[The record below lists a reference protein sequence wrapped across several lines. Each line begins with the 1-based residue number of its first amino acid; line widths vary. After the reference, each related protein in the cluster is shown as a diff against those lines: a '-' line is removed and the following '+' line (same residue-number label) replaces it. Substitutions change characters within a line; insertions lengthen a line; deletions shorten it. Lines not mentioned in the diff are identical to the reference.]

1 MGVVNEA
8 KTVYCSLIDDDDE
21 GIENPHRNETVASIN
36 ASEEPI
42 SIPIGIPKGLPSYF
56 DWPDVI
62 RSTLHRLNGPS
73 QSRLFK
79 PLTWLE
85 QNLAAHIERYVT
97 PIEIDDKPQRQWKR
111 DGGGAGA
118 STTTKREKKKK
129 QEKEKKEKKAR
140 TKLTASQRM
149 DRRLQAI
156 WDNIFEEKPQ
166 EKGGADQG
174 MSLKR
179 KKADREGPKEKK
191 ARKKQCL
198 VSAAETLRET
208 NDDQPGN
215 ESSAAPN
222 SNATR
227 RMKNSTSQISNR
239 LRDRKKEKNNNN
251 NSRSVNLPNDEEL
264 VGKKAEEK
272 QYSVTERLNE
282 ARRRIMNDLGQKAGE
297 NNDKQCSFATAIR
310 LLNQQHNGIVIKQCC
325 SSDAGRVLANQPD
338 NKLVEKK
345 QQYSLLAT
353 DQRMKRPDEVTEKR
367 AGKKQQYSS
376 PKGTMNPPN
385 KLSGAAQKA
394 GEEKRTMNTPPNKL
408 SSTAQTAGENK
419 RITTNTPPNKLSGT
433 AQTAGEKKR
442 ITMNTPPNKVTEKQ
456 NNEAN
461 KLLEQ
466 KAREKQHSSPATGS
480 LIKNHQLPKKSN
492 WPDQDIIRKAM
503 VQGLALRSQYAKEQ
517 QQQQQQ
523 QKQLGKT
530 VLPLSTSSKQII
542 PNRNAVLIK
551 GHNQHH
557 HHRHHHHHQRKQISS
572 RTNFAYNT
580 PSAYHSASYNNPG
593 GTNSRLLAKSS
604 SLNSAPT
611 TNVVDVRGP
620 PIGPVMIKRERP
632 ASESLG
638 SKLDLYPYKKKK
650 NQPTEGLTCVNYYQ
664 ID

>member
-1 MGVVNEA
+1 MVVVNEA

-21 GIENPHRNETVASIN
+21 GIENPHPNETVASIN

-56 DWPDVI
+56 DWPNVI
-62 RSTLHRLNGPS
+62 RCTLHRLNGPS

-118 STTTKREKKKK
+118 CTSTTTTKREKKKK

-156 WDNIFEEKPQ
+156 WDNIFEKKPQ
-166 EKGGADQG
+166 EKGGAYQG

-191 ARKKQCL
+191 VRKKQCM
-198 VSAAETLRET
+198 VSAAKTLRET
-208 NDDQPGN
+208 NDDQPAN
-215 ESSAAPN
+215 ESAAAPN

-227 RMKNSTSQISNR
+227 RMNNSSQISNR
-239 LRDRKKEKNNNN
+239 LRYRNNNN
-251 NSRSVNLPNDEEL
+251 NNDSRSVNLPSDEEL
-264 VGKKAEEK
+264 MEKKAEEK
-272 QYSVTERLNE
+272 QYSVTDRLNE
-282 ARRRIMNDLGQKAGE
+282 ARRRIMSDLGQNVWE
-297 NNDKQCSFATAIR
+297 NNDKQCSFATAMR
-310 LLNQQHNGIVIKQCC
+310 LLNQQHNKHAEEQNNKGGIVIKQCC
-325 SSDAGRVLANQPD
+325 TSDEVRVANQPD
-338 NKLVEKK
+338 NNLVEKK
-345 QQYSLLAT
+345 QQYSSSAT
-353 DQRMKRPDEVTEKR
+353 DQRTRRPDEVTEKR
-367 AGKKQQYSS
+367 TGKKQQYSS
-376 PKGTMNPPN
+376 LKGTMNLPN
-385 KLSGAAQKA
+385 KLSGAAQTA
-394 GEEKRTMNTPPNKL
+394 GENKQITMNTPPNKL
-408 SSTAQTAGENK
+408 SRTAQTAGENK
-419 RITTNTPPNKLSGT
+419 QITMNTPPNKLSGT

-442 ITMNTPPNKVTEKQ
+442 ITMNTTPNKVAEKQ

-480 LIKNHQLPKKSN
+480 LIKNHKLPKKSN

-503 VQGLALRSQYAKEQ
+503 VLGLTLRSQYAKE
-517 QQQQQQ
+517 QQQQ

-530 VLPLSTSSKQII
+530 VLPLSTSSKQIM

-551 GHNQHH
+551 GHN
-557 HHRHHHHHQRKQISS
+557 HHHQREQISS
-572 RTNFAYNT
+572 RTNFVYNT

-593 GTNSRLLAKSS
+593 GTNLRLLEKSS

-611 TNVVDVRGP
+611 TNAVDVRRP
-620 PIGPVMIKRERP
+620 PIGPVMIKREKP

-638 SKLDLYPYKKKK
+638 FITTKKTNRGTDL
-650 NQPTEGLTCVNYYQ
+650 C
-664 ID
+664 